1 MLRKREALFLPALLL
16 AIAFSV
22 TGCGSSEDTT
32 TASQEETTQEETVQ
46 EEVAEEPQIPDLTG
60 QWEQVN
66 KSQEGDAAYHTAVIT
81 DDTITIDW
89 IMDDTTFLY
98 WAGTFTAPQ
107 TADEPYTWDSE
118 NDKEKTGS
126 ALLAS
131 GDDIKAFTYEN
142 NQISYEASAMG
153 ETMTVYLEKTA
164 DLEPAQQEEVAQEET
179 KVEVVSENLLKYT
192 SYNSGYAT
200 YLAEIKNTG
209 TTSVYIHNVSV
220 DVEDMNGSLL
230 KSEEFI
236 SAHPNVIA
244 PGESAYI
251 CSNVITSLDEVNLDN
266 VGKAI
271 LHYDADETSTAEKL
285 NVELSEVSIKAN
297 SYGGYAVMGRATNTG
312 TEDLEYFYI
321 GGDIRDGNGVLQ
333 NYVYTSIDSLK
344 AGETKGFEASILW
357 GPDVDYS
364 GSAVNLT
371 VYD

>member
-164 DLEPAQQEEVAQEET
+164 DLEPAQQEEVAQAEPAELEAPYFQDNVFET
-179 KVEVVSENLLKYT
+179 
-192 SYNSGYAT
+192 
-200 YLAEIKNTG
+200 
-209 TTSVYIHNVSV
+209 
-220 DVEDMNGSLL
+220 
-230 KSEEFI
+230 EEFKI
-236 SAHPNVIA
+236 EITDWRVIPVGEEGNQYGDGPVIA
-244 PGESAYI
+244 FWYNTTNLSDEPIDPSTTWIFHFTAIQDNDPNMINELDIASLPDPQYRDTQMADIKPGGTVPMAEAYEL
-251 CSNVITSLDEVNLDN
+251 SDEVTPVTLQ
-266 VGKAI
+266 A
-271 LHYDADETSTAEKL
+271 
-285 NVELSEVSIKAN
+285 KAN
-297 SYGGYAVMGRATNTG
+297 MFDSEPTG
-312 TEDLEYFYI
+312 EMTF
-321 GGDIRDGNGVLQ
+321 DIAAQG
-333 NYVYTSIDSLK
+333 
-344 AGETKGFEASILW
+344 
-357 GPDVDYS
+357 
-364 GSAVNLT
+364 
-371 VYD
+371 